1 MRPGSSLPNSEHRS
15 PVRPSQ
21 SGVHMQQLGIQPS
34 RQGPPPA
41 QRPQQQPYLPQQP
54 SPLDLDHAIQKLQ
67 QLQRLQQQTQQQQT
81 QQQQTQQP
89 ARFVNQQDKIINEL
103 DAYHRR
109 RALPPVHSP
118 TTTMAVWQ
126 SQQPEQQ
133 QPRESPYD
141 AQLTMAYDPH
151 EAPQFVSSEETLQR
165 GVLPTP
171 KARPGLRPRSL
182 LNPTA
187 RIRSSPAY
195 E

>member
-15 PVRPSQ
+15 PARLSQ
-21 SGVHMQQLGIQPS
+21 SSEHIQQPS
-34 RQGPPPA
+34 RQPSRKGPPPA
-41 QRPQQQPYLPQQP
+41 QRPQQQHYLPQQP
-54 SPLDLDHAIQKLQ
+54 SPPDLDHAIQQLQ

-141 AQLTMAYDPH
+141 AQLTMAHGPYA
-151 EAPQFVSSEETLQR
+151 APNFVSPEETLQR

-171 KARPGLRPRSL
+171 KARPGLRLRSL

-187 RIRSSPAY
+187 RIRSGPAY